1 MLFIRSFTTSS
12 ARFSEF
18 DDGNMILFQIKFFGR
33 NIKETALA
41 RCFIKVMH
49 LILIWTSLQ
58 ILAKKFSTYYIFRYT
73 LTPISV
79 RYYWNVTGWNGSL
92 WTHSRKYSIN
102 QTKWLFFD
110 IYPASILFK
119 KESTKVQLS
128 DLQHLR
134 VSSERDIML
143 QRSNIFGQQFYT
155 KKFEKAQI
163 ACIPSF
169 LCSKTYGIIVWPEVD
184 RIHKNFCI
192 CSSCVSIGIRKK
204 FKISCEF
211 GPLQVKLWYHMFS
224 SMKIE

>member
-1 MLFIRSFTTSS
+1 MLFIRSFTISS

-18 DDGNMILFQIKFFGR
+18 DDGNMILFQIKVFGS
-33 NIKETALA
+33 NIKETALVSSLN
-41 RCFIKVMH
+41 IIMH
-49 LILIWTSLQ
+49 LFLIWTSLQ

-119 KESTKVQLS
+119 KESTKVQLF

-134 VSSERDIML
+134 VSSERDITL
-143 QRSNIFGQQFYT
+143 
-155 KKFEKAQI
+155 
-163 ACIPSF
+163 
-169 LCSKTYGIIVWPEVD
+169 
-184 RIHKNFCI
+184 
-192 CSSCVSIGIRKK
+192 
-204 FKISCEF
+204 
-211 GPLQVKLWYHMFS
+211 
-224 SMKIE
+224 